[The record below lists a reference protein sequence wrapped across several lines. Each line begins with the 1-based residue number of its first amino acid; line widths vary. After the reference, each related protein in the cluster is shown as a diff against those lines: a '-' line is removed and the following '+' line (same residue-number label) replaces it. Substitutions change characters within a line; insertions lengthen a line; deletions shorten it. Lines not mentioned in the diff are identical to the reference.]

1 MSYWLNPEQAAT
13 LSGFSTKTI
22 YRALWSGELTASKRR
37 RRWRIRTDALETWID
52 GETTP
57 DVPAKARTRTRPRTS
72 ARAGSLGA
80 MLAEQETDAA

>member
-1 MSYWLNPEQAAT
+1 MTPWLSPEQAAN

-22 YRALWSGELTASKRR
+22 YRVLLSGELAASKRR
-37 RRWRIRTDALETWID
+37 RRWRIRTDALESWID

-57 DVPAKARTRTRPRTS
+57 DVPANTHTRMRPRTN

-80 MLAEQETDAA
+80 KLAEQETDAA